1 MTLKNCRITAVRF
14 SDAGSSFCILEAV
27 HGLQHIK
34 IKGSFDRDRATGKP
48 VVLGKRIDMTGR
60 WSDHAVYGKS
70 FECEFWTEARPDS
83 VKEMEKYLAA
93 RFVKGVG
100 PYVAKNIISAF
111 GKDSFRILDEE
122 PDRLLGVKG
131 IGPVKLEWIRQTW
144 EKESLRRRA
153 LMFFTTLD
161 LPKGTAE
168 RIFKRYGVLSEEVI
182 KKEPYRMVTEIEGL
196 GFKKADAI
204 ALGAGIQKDDPMRI
218 RAGLVQALVCN
229 RDDDRNTCLEK
240 GLLINRAGKL
250 LEVGAALIRP
260 VLREAIKDKDI
271 LIKDGMACLPADYSM
286 EELCADILLKLARQP
301 AELIDVDFE
310 GGDIEYSPEQK
321 QAVLAAMD
329 NSVMVLTGGPGTGKT
344 TTTRKIIEGLREAGL
359 KVALAAPTGKAAR
372 RASESTGFKA
382 TTIHVLLGFNRDH
395 FERGPHS
402 RLPQDAVVVDE
413 FSMVDVSLFASLLTA
428 LKPGARLVMIGD
440 KDQLPSVGPGCVLR
454 DIIRSGAVK
463 TINLTRIFRQAEG
476 SAIIKNAHKIM
487 EGRCDFVQGD
497 DFVLAGT
504 RDKQKA
510 ADYIRDCVCEHIPRV
525 FGIPPT
531 QIQVLCPQK
540 SELLGTESLNL
551 MIRERL
557 NPRGKEFKAPSGSF
571 RLGDRVMQTRN
582 DYKKMV
588 FNGEV
593 GYITRVDR
601 DSCQIQFDGRT
612 AAYTRE
618 EMQDVILAYAATVH
632 KSQGSE
638 YRVVIMPLCSDHRYM
653 LYKNLFYTGVTRAQ
667 QLFLLV
673 DIDGMSGYAVS
684 REESETRKTLLADLL
699 RQKNKRKEA

>member
-122 PDRLLGVKG
+122 PDRLLEVKG

-218 RAGLVQALVCN
+218 RAGLVQALADN
-229 RDDDRNTCLEK
+229 RDKDRNTCLER
-240 GLLINRAGKL
+240 GLLISSAGKL
-250 LEVGAALIRP
+250 LEIDAKLIGP
-260 VLREAIKDKDI
+260 VLQKAINDKDI
-271 LIKDGMACLPADYSM
+271 LIRYGMACLPEDFLM
-286 EELCADILLKLARQP
+286 ESICASILTGLAREK
-301 AELIDVDFE
+301 AKRIETDF
-310 GGDIEYSPEQK
+310 GHDDIEYSPEQK
-321 QAVLAAMD
+321 EAVLAAME
-329 NSVMVLTGGPGTGKT
+329 NNVMVLTGGPGTGKT
-344 TTTRKIIEGLREAGL
+344 TTTRKILESFKEAGCT
-359 KVALAAPTGKAAR
+359 VALAAPTGKAAR

-382 TTIHVLLGFNRDH
+382 TTIHVLLGFKKDH
-395 FERGPHS
+395 FEKGPQNPL
-402 RLPQDAVVVDE
+402 REDVIVVDE
-413 FSMVDVSLFASLLTA
+413 FSMVDAELLFSLLTA
-428 LKPGARLVMIGD
+428 IRHDARLVMIGD
-440 KDQLPSVGPGCVLR
+440 KDQLPSVGAGCVLR
-454 DIIRSGAVK
+454 DIIRSGVIK
-463 TINLTRIFRQAEG
+463 TISLTRIFRQAEG
-476 SAIIKNAHKIM
+476 SAIIMNAHKIM
-487 EGRCDFVQGD
+487 EGRSDFVESD
-497 DFVLAGT
+497 DFVYAYT
-504 RDKQKA
+504 NDKIRA
-510 ADYIRDCVCEHIPRV
+510 AEYIRDCVCEYIPGI
-525 FGIPPT
+525 FHIPPT

-540 SELLGTESLNL
+540 KYALGTDNLNVL
-551 MIRERL
+551 IQEKL
-557 NPRGKEFKAPSGSF
+557 NPRGKEFNTPYGCF

-632 KSQGSE
+632 KAQGSE
-638 YRVVIMPLCSDHRYM
+638 YSVVIMPTCEDHKR
-653 LYKNLFYTGVTRAQ
+653 LLFKNLFYTGVTRAKR
-667 QLFLLV
+667 LFLLV
-673 DIDGMSGYAVS
+673 DINGASRIAVS
-684 REESETRKTLLADLL
+684 RESSESRKTLLTALL
-699 RQKNKRKEA
+699 NEKDGKEA